1 MSTTEKLTK
10 PEWDILFKQAS
21 DAIDLMTENPHVL
34 RAVVDLF
41 KKGKFS
47 EVRTLLNRRL
57 EGQRAAAAS
66 NRVCSDGRKK

>member
-1 MSTTEKLTK
+1 LSTTEKLTK

-21 DAIDLMTENPHVL
+21 DAIDLMTENPYIL

-57 EGQRAAAAS
+57 EGQRVEAAS